1 MSKIERTHVTV
12 PDGFSA
18 GKIPG
23 LTLKVRE
30 KTGADDWKFESYL
43 PAEGKVTFT
52 REEFM
57 VEVLE
62 VEYTGGGTA
71 KRVSGLPANTR
82 PSDGDR
88 LAAVYEEAN
97 PGLVMIRFDPHLCEL
112 LLAELSPDEL
122 RCRGAVAVALG
133 VKPWDVVVRGR
144 TDGGFDLFLPM
155 TYVASKHDAKLTE
168 VAETVV
174 GRVGWRI
181 DVNPK
186 SLTCRFVPG
195 EPPIF
200 PSVVPYPLRDLGTRR
215 SDPMKSLMGY
225 QLPLQGEGLGGPI
238 FIDWK
243 ASAFLLLAGMPGSG
257 KTVSLTS
264 ILAQQLAAGA
274 SVFIVDDRS
283 KSIDFLWAKDLVMPG
298 GWGCDSEE
306 HAVATLAMVYKMG
319 QDRAV
324 EMAKLGFVN
333 WLDMPDNIRF
343 KPIFG
348 IIDEAA
354 SLLVQDPVPKGV
366 PKDDP
371 IVEEINHLNYMRAL
385 IGRNVNKIVAELRF
399 VGVRMIISNQVTNQS
414 TGRPPS
420 MKSKIGHRVL

>member
-1 MSKIERTHVTV
+1 
-12 PDGFSA
+12 
-18 GKIPG
+18 
-23 LTLKVRE
+23 
-30 KTGADDWKFESYL
+30 
-43 PAEGKVTFT
+43 
-52 REEFM
+52 
-57 VEVLE
+57 
-62 VEYTGGGTA
+62 
-71 KRVSGLPANTR
+71 
-82 PSDGDR
+82 
-88 LAAVYEEAN
+88 
-97 PGLVMIRFDPHLCEL
+97 
-112 LLAELSPDEL
+112 
-122 RCRGAVAVALG
+122 
-133 VKPWDVVVRGR
+133 
-144 TDGGFDLFLPM
+144 
-155 TYVASKHDAKLTE
+155 
-168 VAETVV
+168 
-174 GRVGWRI
+174 
-181 DVNPK
+181 
-186 SLTCRFVPG
+186 
-195 EPPIF
+195 
-200 PSVVPYPLRDLGTRR
+200 
-215 SDPMKSLMGY
+215 MKSLMGY

-354 SLLVQDPVPKGV
+354 SLLVQGPGPEGRPEGRPDRRGDQPPQLHAG
-366 PKDDP
+366 PD
-371 IVEEINHLNYMRAL
+371 RAL
-385 IGRNVNKIVAELRF
+385 HEQDRRRAAVRRGPDDHLEPGHEPVDGPGRRA
-399 VGVRMIISNQVTNQS
+399 
-414 TGRPPS
+414 
-420 MKSKIGHRVL
+420 